1 MFACVLEKVNLA
13 AAAAALPDQWV
24 PSTVGSYNG
33 DHVQVIRVEGEFV
46 WHHHDRTDDLF
57 ICLAGSVRV
66 QLREG
71 DVDLQPGEMLI
82 VPVGVEHCVYAEKEA
97 HLLVLEHLGDEL
109 AGPAEA
115 EMSGPIF
122 GL

>member
-1 MFACVLEKVNLA
+1 MLEKIDLA

-33 DHVQVIRVEGEFV
+33 DHVQVIRVQGEFV

-57 ICLAGSVRV
+57 ICLAGHVRV
-66 QLREG
+66 QLRDG
-71 DVDLQPGEMLI
+71 DVDLGPGEMLI
-82 VPVGVEHCVYAEKEA
+82 VPVGVEHCVYAEQEA
-97 HLLVLEHLGDEL
+97 HLLVLEHLGDDLAEPVEGAEL
-109 AGPAEA
+109 G
-115 EMSGPIF
+115 GPIF

>member
-1 MFACVLEKVNLA
+1 MFGIVLEKVDLA
-13 AAAAALPDQWV
+13 AAAAQLPDQWV
-24 PSTVGSYNG
+24 PHTVGSYNG

-57 ICLAGSVRV
+57 ICLTGSVRV
-66 QLREG
+66 QLRDG
-71 DVDLQPGEMLI
+71 DVDLGPGDMLI
-82 VPVGVEHCVYAEKEA
+82 VPVGVEHCVYAENEA

-109 AGPAEA
+109 AEPAEA
-115 EMSGPIF
+115 EMSGPLF